1 MTTLPPDSYELLL
14 RATDTPD
21 NLSDEERQYVQQQ
34 LQTQSDWQAEYARLT
49 QLRTQL
55 QHYQPQFAPN
65 FADRVLNRQKSAQFT
80 AITKLMLLWF
90 PRVAA
95 AAVCVGLFFILHA
108 YLQEGN
114 ISIEAITGNYISDE
128 YDEES
133 NWDEDVYESL

>member
-34 LQTQSDWQAEYARLT
+34 LQTQTDWQAEYARLA

-65 FADRVLNRQKSAQFT
+65 FADRVLNRQKSAQLT

-95 AAVCVGLFFILHA
+95 AAACVGLFFALHT
-108 YLQEGN
+108 YLHEGT
-114 ISIEAITGNYISDE
+114 ISIETITGNYISDE
-128 YDEES
+128 YNEES
-133 NWDEDVYESL
+133 DWDEYIYESL